1 MKHRIQSI
9 GWALALSFA
18 VAGWII
24 APTAA
29 LADHHEGPAVNQVII
44 VNVEPQNMEA
54 YMGYVKRAQA
64 IAKGLG
70 LAPFQVLQASFAGDA
85 TGTLAII
92 IEADSLAALA
102 ANQGKTAGS
111 AEWQKMISDIQNS
124 GISNLTSNSI
134 WVDVTP

>member
-1 MKHRIQSI
+1 MKHRIQRT
-9 GWALALSFA
+9 GWALALSLA

-29 LADHHEGPAVNQVII
+29 LAEHHEGPAVNQVII
-44 VNVEPQNMEA
+44 VNVEPQNLEA

-64 IAKGLG
+64 IAADLG

-111 AEWQKMISDIQNS
+111 AKWQKMISDIRSS
-124 GISNLTSNSI
+124 GISNVASNSI